1 MQFGQSETQN
11 QGKKNGLSDVKK
23 CMLIFR
29 RLYTGRRKEKIQGTY
44 FKICALNFKISQTY
58 FLPPENPFENCAE
71 KADKQGQAARLL
83 FVCIIICAFRF
94 C

>member
-1 MQFGQSETQN
+1 M
-11 QGKKNGLSDVKK
+11 
-23 CMLIFR
+23 
-29 RLYTGRRKEKIQGTY
+29 QGTY
-44 FKICALNFKISQTY
+44 FKICALYFKISQTY
-58 FLPPENPFENCAE
+58 FLSPENPFENCAE